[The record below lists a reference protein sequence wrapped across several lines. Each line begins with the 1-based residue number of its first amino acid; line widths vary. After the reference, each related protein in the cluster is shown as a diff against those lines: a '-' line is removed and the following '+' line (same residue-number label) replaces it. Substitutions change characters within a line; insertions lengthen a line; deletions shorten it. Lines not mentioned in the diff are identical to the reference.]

1 VPALGLWVWVPPKSK
16 MPKMLNPIMILIHHF
31 RPLRCLLAILAC
43 LLLRPTSAQTFTT
56 STITESTTL
65 QSATNALTITFQSN
79 DLLPANAIITIKN
92 LIGTQTVDTT
102 DLPLTGTDADKFTAG
117 WSQATGTLTLTLNT
131 NVDEDTEIVIIV
143 NLKNSDNAQSNC
155 CIPTIEVASDTTT
168 TIIASTSFT
177 AVPSA
182 GVLSASTSNGYVN
195 VTTTSVDSALMLH
208 MYFHPKLSPV
218 YSDDT
223 VFNVTY
229 HAYARLQM
237 SEDGTTPKCHAS
249 YNQRE
254 CPSVTNSQL
263 QFDIATATNQPT
275 LCTASTS
282 GTGGI
287 STGTAS
293 NYNANDGGTMCNV
306 SIATAMLGEIEPST
320 DTSDLYTITLQ
331 GLTNGYLYDVT
342 LLAMTSQDDATMVDA
357 FSTKTY
363 NTSYVLQ
370 GISAVGQPLMQSST
384 FLKTSTYYINETV
397 PIEDLKIG
405 IDLDW

>member
-1 VPALGLWVWVPPKSK
+1 
-16 MPKMLNPIMILIHHF
+16 MIHHF
-31 RPLRCLLAILAC
+31 RPLHCLLHCLLAILAC
-43 LLLRPTSAQTFTT
+43 LLRPTSAQTFTT
-56 STITESTTL
+56 STITESTTV
-65 QSATNALTITFQSN
+65 QSATNALTITFQS
-79 DLLPANAIITIKN
+79 DKTLPANAIITIKN

-131 NVDEDTEIVIIV
+131 EVDKDTEIVIIV

-168 TIIASTSFT
+168 IASTSFT

-320 DTSDLYTITLQ
+320 DASDLYTITLQ